1 MAVRTPLYFDGDNN
15 LRPYSAS
22 DDAAIKKRMVQ
33 LWTNAITASISVVSN
48 GTGNMTLMSDT
59 AYQAGDA
66 PSNNTRFSNNS
77 PTSTSEYTATNFNK
91 LLFSEISAPAPAD
104 TNNKAFPIYL
114 DASNNLHAM
123 TLDDMVDTY
132 ARSAIQDILASGND
146 YGGLYKITNS
156 EISPAGHTIQSA
168 TTNRIFRDTVF
179 DTSLTLEAGTT
190 DPDARTLVNPYYL
203 HQANAFWYEGV
214 DDSDTDIVNLPIKI
228 RTDNDLQ
235 TYSAADFDTLLQSV
249 IRYTSRNITGCK
261 VKYEITVNDDVTG
274 LQRGV
279 IMTDTQLTEQVRVN
293 TLVSESDNYISQNFP
308 SGTPSVKNSYRLRLI
323 LE

>member
-1 MAVRTPLYFDGDNN
+1 MAVRTLLYFDGDNN

-48 GTGNMTLMSDT
+48 GTGNMTSMADT
-59 AYQAGDA
+59 AYQAGNA
-66 PSNNTRFSNNS
+66 PSNNRRFSSNS
-77 PTSTSEYTATNFNK
+77 PTSTSEYTVTNFNK
-91 LLFSEISAPAPAD
+91 LFFSEISAPAPAD

-156 EISPAGHTIQSA
+156 EISPAGHTIQSD
-168 TTNRIFRDTVF
+168 TTDRIFRDTVF
-179 DTSLTLEAGTT
+179 DTSLTLVAGTT
-190 DPDARTLVNPYYL
+190 DADSRTVVSSYYL

-214 DDSDTDIVNLPIKI
+214 DDSDTDIVNLPIQI

-261 VKYEITVNDDVTG
+261 VKYEITVDDDVTG
-274 LQRGV
+274 LQRGT
-279 IMTDTQLTEQVRVN
+279 IMTDTQITEETQINTKVN
-293 TLVSESDNYISQNFP
+293 DNYISQNFP

>member
-203 HQANAFWYEGV
+203 HQANAFWYEGA

-279 IMTDTQLTEQVRVN
+279 IMTDTQITEQVRVN
-293 TLVSESDNYISQNFP
+293 TQVSDNYISQNFP

>member
-66 PSNNTRFSNNS
+66 PSNNTKFSNND

-279 IMTDTQLTEQVRVN
+279 IMTDTQITEQVRVN
-293 TLVSESDNYISQNFP
+293 TQVSDNYISQNFP

>member
-1 MAVRTPLYFDGDNN
+1 MAVRTPLYLDGDNN
-15 LRPYSAS
+15 LRPYSAD

-48 GTGNMTLMSDT
+48 GTGNMTSMADT
-59 AYQAGDA
+59 AFQAGNA

-77 PTSTSEYTATNFNK
+77 PTSTSEYVATNFNK
-91 LLFSEISAPAPAD
+91 MLFSEISAPAPAD

-114 DASNNLHAM
+114 DASNNIHAM
-123 TLDDMVDTY
+123 TLTDMIDTY

-156 EISPAGHTIQSA
+156 AVSPAGHTIQSA

-179 DTSLTLEAGTT
+179 DTSLTLVAGTT

-203 HQANAFWYEGV
+203 HQANAFWYEGA
-214 DDSDTDIVNLPIKI
+214 DDPDTDIVNLPIQI

-261 VKYEITVNDDVTG
+261 IKYQITVNDSVTG
-274 LQRGV
+274 LQRGT
-279 IMTDTQLTEQVRVN
+279 IMTDTQITTQTRVN
-293 TLVSESDNYISQNFP
+293 TQVSDNYISQNFP
-308 SGTPSVKNSYRLRLI
+308 SGTPSVKNTYRLRLI